1 MQSFLKFICN
11 LKGLIWKNVHRII
24 SFSIA
29 RNKFWLLFVYRRITG
44 DPRSGNSSK
53 KITIV
58 PTNTLYFDIKSKK
71 HFVQCF
77 RNPVMDSQ
85 YALYVTKSLVTQDIK
100 LLGAKKTTYF
110 KVLFKKF
117 VLKTLL
123 TRASPVTQKLSQE
136 WKMLKA

>member
-1 MQSFLKFICN
+1 M
-11 LKGLIWKNVHRII
+11 
-24 SFSIA
+24 
-29 RNKFWLLFVYRRITG
+29 
-44 DPRSGNSSK
+44 
-53 KITIV
+53 
-58 PTNTLYFDIKSKK
+58 LY
-71 HFVQCF
+71 
-77 RNPVMDSQ
+77 M
-85 YALYVTKSLVTQDIK
+85 SLVTQDIK